1 MKKILAI
8 LVGVVLLCMCAGIAA
23 SVSNQNE
30 TTATRGDVVSATP
43 EPAPPF
49 ETIRAKMDGMTEA
62 QFKQYARSLKGKEVH
77 WSGWVEDVNE
87 TLFGTYEVWVDMDAP
102 DEMFS
107 VQDVTFDVPADTALQ
122 LRRDQKIRFT
132 GIIDSAHNVL
142 ESTQITLSDV
152 TIQP

>member
-8 LVGVVLLCMCAGIAA
+8 LAGVAVLCICAGIAVT
-23 SVSNQNE
+23 VSNQNGA
-30 TTATRGDVVSATP
+30 TASRGNVVSATL

-49 ETIRAKMDGMTEA
+49 ETIRAEMDGMTEA
-62 QFKQYARSLKGKEVH
+62 QFKQYARSLKGKTVN

-87 TLFGTYEVWVDMDAP
+87 TVFGTYEVWVDMDAP
-102 DEMFS
+102 DELFS
-107 VQDVTFDVPADTALQ
+107 VQDVTFDVPADVALN

-132 GIIDSAHNVL
+132 GLIDSAHNVL
-142 ESTQITLSDV
+142 ESTQIDLSDA